1 MADRHYTRHGEQRKS
16 EGKVMRHWALSA
28 AIGAA
33 ILISSSA
40 SPAQGL
46 ISGSYILDEERSDN
60 VSQAID
66 SAVAGLSNRPFAQR
80 LRKSAA
86 SAPGY
91 AIRISLAAGRFSINH
106 DAKPLIRVWT
116 NGEPVKWKLEDG
128 QVFDV
133 SAKANGEAIALTL
146 RGADTERTIVY
157 RSEGQQLVTE
167 TTIISPLLSAPIR
180 YRVVY
185 NRAS

>member
-1 MADRHYTRHGEQRKS
+1 
-16 EGKVMRHWALSA
+16 MRHWALSA

-40 SPAQGL
+40 SPAQVL
-46 ISGSYILDEERSDN
+46 ISGSYILDEERSDK

-66 SAVAGLSNRPFAQR
+66 SAVAGLSNRHFAQR
-80 LRKSAA
+80 LHKA
-86 SAPGY
+86 SGAAPGY
-91 AIRISLAAGRFSINH
+91 AIRISTASGRLSINH
-106 DAKPLIRVWT
+106 DAKPLIRVWI
-116 NGEPVKWKLEDG
+116 NGEPIKWRLEDG

-133 SAKANGEAIALTL
+133 SAKANGDAISLTF
-146 RGADTERTIVY
+146 RAPDNERTIVY
-157 RSEGQQLVTE
+157 RGDGQQLVTE
-167 TTIISPLLSAPIR
+167 TIITSPLLSAPIR